1 MKEDKR
7 EDGFDPA
14 RRQAVAGL
22 GLGAGAAAFMAASAS
37 AQDDVDAIQRGARG
51 QMDPDG
57 SADTSLADQRTA
69 LSGKVAIVTGARANI
84 GRGIAIGLAQMGAD
98 VLVHFHRSETE
109 DQARETARLCRE
121 AGAENVALAIG
132 DLGQQAVVTQMFDTA
147 EERLGGADIL
157 VNNAGAMVK
166 KPLVEVTNEEYL
178 RTWNINEWGTFL
190 CMREGAK
197 RLRRDG
203 RIINIVTAMVPSITA
218 NYAAYASPK
227 AANMHLA
234 KTLSAEI
241 GGDERRITVNSVH
254 PGPIDTPF
262 YREPESEG
270 AIEYAT
276 NLANLNRL
284 GRVDD
289 VVPLVQFLASPASAW
304 VSGESLFVSGGYTQ
318 G

>member
-22 GLGAGAAAFMAASAS
+22 GLGAGAAAFMAGSAS

-51 QMDPDG
+51 QMNPEG

-98 VLVHFHRSETE
+98 VLVHYHREETA

-121 AGAENVALAIG
+121 AGAENVALAVG
-132 DLGQQAVVTQMFDTA
+132 DLGQQANVTQMFDVA

-166 KPLVEVTNEEYL
+166 KPLMEVTNEEYL

-190 CMREGAK
+190 CMREGAQ

-218 NYAAYASPK
+218 NYAAYAGPK
-227 AANMHLA
+227 AANAHLV

-262 YREPESEG
+262 YRAPESDE

>member
-1 MKEDKR
+1 M
-7 EDGFDPA
+7 
-14 RRQAVAGL
+14 
-22 GLGAGAAAFMAASAS
+22 
-37 AQDDVDAIQRGARG
+37 
-51 QMDPDG
+51 
-57 SADTSLADQRTA
+57 
-69 LSGKVAIVTGARANI
+69 
-84 GRGIAIGLAQMGAD
+84 
-98 VLVHFHRSETE
+98 
-109 DQARETARLCRE
+109 
-121 AGAENVALAIG
+121 
-132 DLGQQAVVTQMFDTA
+132 
-147 EERLGGADIL
+147 
-157 VNNAGAMVK
+157 NNAGAMVK

-190 CMREGAK
+190 CMREGAQ

-218 NYAAYASPK
+218 NYAAYAGPK
-227 AANMHLA
+227 AANAHLV

-262 YREPESEG
+262 YRAPESDE

-304 VSGESLFVSGGYTQ
+304 VSGESLFVTGGYTQ